1 MYSVLSI
8 VDLNSGET
16 STPLPSHMIL
26 YSICC
31 CRVFAQYH
39 SYRCNFSE
47 AIKDMIWSLEY
58 LRLSTEDNLIDPSHP
73 ICMHLLQDL
82 KKYLCGYRNSGRLVM
97 IIYKQLLSWVLCHH
111 IIFIVTVV
119 SSISFNSENGESSS
133 LDE

>member
-1 MYSVLSI
+1 MYGTLSI

-26 YSICC
+26 HSICC

-39 SYRCNFSE
+39 SYRGNFSE

-97 IIYKQLLSWVLCHH
+97 IILILCLH
-111 IIFIVTVV
+111 ITFIATFV
-119 SSISFNSENGESSS
+119 SSISSNGESQKSQVY
-133 LDE
+133 